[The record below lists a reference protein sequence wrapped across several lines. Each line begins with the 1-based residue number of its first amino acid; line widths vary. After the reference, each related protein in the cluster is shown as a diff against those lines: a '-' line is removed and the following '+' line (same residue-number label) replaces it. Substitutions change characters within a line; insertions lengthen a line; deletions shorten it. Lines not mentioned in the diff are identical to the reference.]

1 MKFNSL
7 ESTRRQRPKENTS
20 GLTEAEK
27 ERGREIEREREGDQE
42 RGREVDRERGRSQ
55 LARGEK

>member
-20 GLTEAEK
+20 GLTQGEE
-27 ERGREIEREREGDQE
+27 ERAVSEREGGRKSERER
-42 RGREVDRERGRSQ
+42 RRLQ
-55 LARGEK
+55 LAIGKK